1 MAANVLNSEQ
11 AVQMS
16 VFVVRAF
23 VKLREVLATHK
34 ELAVKLTELDA
45 DALVKLHDDRASEKR
60 IIEFGTLASFLPRDG
75 KETSRKRL
83 VKFGRERRHIANQ
96 RREFIGRHITS
107 QRDNVEAGAANAG
120 IEQQLTNTVSPFGGA
135 LGQDRVFEH
144 WQHQSRV
151 AACLNVEALQHI
163 RNRGAGSQC

>member
-60 IIEFGTLASFLPRDG
+60 IIEFGTLASLLPRDG
-75 KETSRKRL
+75 KETRRKRL
-83 VKFGRERRHIANQ
+83 VEFGRERRYIANQ
-96 RREFIGRHITS
+96 RREFISRRITG
-107 QRDNVEAGAANAG
+107 QRDNIKASAAHAR
-120 IEQQLTNTVSPFGGA
+120 I
-135 LGQDRVFEH
+135 
-144 WQHQSRV
+144 
-151 AACLNVEALQHI
+151 
-163 RNRGAGSQC
+163 